1 MHILSFS
8 SKCFSH
14 IRKGTVALLIAV
26 TGFCGMF
33 VPAQASHVTEAV
45 TSSVLDANWPGAPAV
60 SSETAILIEAETGT
74 ILYEKDAHKQMY
86 PASITKTL
94 TTLIAYETCGLE
106 EQVVFTQ
113 EALDTIP
120 ADSSRIWVDV
130 DNYMNMEDCLA
141 AILIMSANDVAA
153 GVAEHI
159 AGNLDAFADIMNE
172 RARELGCLN
181 SHFVNSHGYHNP
193 EHVTTAYDM
202 AQIGRAFFDVD
213 LLCSLAK
220 ERSFKHGPT
229 DGQPKAIWEINT
241 NQLLATRSYEYEYLV
256 GSKTGYTDQAGQT
269 LISCAQKD
277 GLKLIC
283 VVMNA
288 HRPDQYEDTVTL
300 FDYGFS
306 NFTTANIYENDK
318 TYVSSD
324 SSYGM
329 DVMDV
334 LGDSS
339 PLLNMDRSS
348 FVVLP
353 KTASF
358 ADVTSYITMATEDEN
373 CMATAHYQYGTHNI
387 GSAQIYVTAISGSLQ
402 DDIGELE
409 YIEESVSISTQ
420 EPSPVYVNVKK
431 IAMYVLPGLLIAFLF
446 IWGIGR
452 LTMYR
457 KNFTPSRK
465 KRRMRHRFF
474 GIKRLFVGFIQGL
487 QAIGGYFGNMIKS
500 IAMRTRYKKRGYS
513 GSSYDSKHTRNTN
526 VDFDLKSGRQASNEY
541 YNHAD
546 LKRKN
551 VVFHDLKK

>member
-14 IRKGTVALLIAV
+14 IRKGTAAFLIAV

-33 VPAQASHVTEAV
+33 VPAHASHVTEAV

-60 SSETAILIEAETGT
+60 ASETAILIEAETGT

-86 PASITKTL
+86 PASITKIL

-120 ADSSRIWVDV
+120 ADSSRIWVDK
-130 DNYMNMEDCLA
+130 DNYMSMEDCLA

-159 AGNLDAFADIMNE
+159 AGDLDAFADIMNE

-181 SHFVNSHGYHNP
+181 SHFVNSHGYHNT

-229 DGQPKAIWEINT
+229 EGQPKAIWEINT

-269 LISCAQKD
+269 LVSCAQKD

-329 DVMDV
+329 DVIDV

-420 EPSPVYVNVKK
+420 EPSPVYVNIKK
-431 IAMYVLPGLLIAFLF
+431 IAMYVLPGLLIAFLL

-452 LTMYR
+452 LAMYR

-465 KRRMRHRFF
+465 KRRMRHHFF

-513 GSSYDSKHTRNTN
+513 GSSYDGKHTRNTN

>member
-14 IRKGTVALLIAV
+14 IRKGTAAFLIAV

-33 VPAQASHVTEAV
+33 VPAHASHVTEAV

-60 SSETAILIEAETGT
+60 ASETAILIEAETGT

-86 PASITKTL
+86 PASITKIL

-120 ADSSRIWVDV
+120 ADSSRIWVDK
-130 DNYMNMEDCLA
+130 DNYMSMEDCLA

-159 AGNLDAFADIMNE
+159 AGDLDAFADIMNE

-181 SHFVNSHGYHNP
+181 SHFVNSHGYHNA

-229 DGQPKAIWEINT
+229 EGQPKAIWEINT

-269 LISCAQKD
+269 LVSCAQKD

-329 DVMDV
+329 DVIDV

-358 ADVTSYITMATEDEN
+358 ADVTSYITIATEDEN

-420 EPSPVYVNVKK
+420 EPSPVYVNIKK
-431 IAMYVLPGLLIAFLF
+431 IAMYVLPGLLIAFLL

-452 LTMYR
+452 LAMYR

-465 KRRMRHRFF
+465 KRRMRHHFF

-513 GSSYDSKHTRNTN
+513 GSSYDGKHTRNTN